1 MPAKKPALPKF
12 TGRHLEL
19 AMRLAVPALA
29 RMIGTKRLDPST
41 IASGEDLLPVLDKLG
56 RTDEDALEIHIE
68 RTPKKLK
75 SVKACIQ
82 RKDSESAV
90 VLLFTLIEGEVNSAL
105 QILLRIRGYSRSA
118 IDEALRGTTLK
129 SKFDL
134 LLPLLGVSPPPRV
147 RQLAIEAQSTRNAA
161 VHYKANPSVFTD
173 LGGKNGDHDS
183 LSKKADEFLA
193 KHSIDQFEKDIGG
206 FVESCVSQCSFLQQ
220 ANKLLFAAWPA
231 PSIKST
237 RTSKPSLTTSRQ
249 PRHQIK
255 LGSTN

>member
-1 MPAKKPALPKF
+1 MPAKKPALPKI

-19 AMRLAVPALA
+19 AMRVAVPAVA
-29 RMIGTKRLDPST
+29 RMIATRRLDPST
-41 IASGEDLLPVLDKLG
+41 IASGEDLLPFLDKLG
-56 RTDEDALEIHIE
+56 RTDEDALEVHIA

-75 SVKACIQ
+75 SIKACIQ

-90 VLLFTLIEGEVNSAL
+90 VLLFTLIEGEVNSTL
-105 QILLRIRGYSRSA
+105 QILLRIRGYSRAA
-118 IDEALRGTTLK
+118 IDESLRGTTLK

-134 LLPLLGVSPPPRV
+134 LLPLLGVSPPSRI
-147 RQLAIEAQSTRNAA
+147 RQLAMEAQTTRNAA

-183 LSKKADEFLA
+183 ISKKADAFLA
-193 KHSIDQFEKDIGG
+193 RHSIDQIENDIGG

-220 ANKLLFAAWPA
+220 ANKLLSTVWPV

-237 RTSKPSLTTSRQ
+237 RTSKPSLTTSKQ
-249 PRHQIK
+249 SRHQNK